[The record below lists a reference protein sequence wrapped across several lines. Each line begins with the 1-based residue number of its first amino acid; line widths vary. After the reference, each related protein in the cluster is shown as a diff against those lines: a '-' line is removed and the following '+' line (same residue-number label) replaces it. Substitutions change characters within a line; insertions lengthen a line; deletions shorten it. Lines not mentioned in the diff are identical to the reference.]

1 MSKELFAAPNE
12 AVTVNRSSPDAD
24 RACNERHFVA
34 EETYVMGSSPR
45 RYSLLCHITR
55 TRIVVGGEGVH
66 LEEMIPAITSDDAM
80 QAFCA
85 FLMHNRRRPLYLHAE
100 SLTES
105 SKYSDYYE
113 FSAWSQE
120 APPAWGCD

>member
-1 MSKELFAAPNE
+1 
-12 AVTVNRSSPDAD
+12 
-24 RACNERHFVA
+24 
-34 EETYVMGSSPR
+34 
-45 RYSLLCHITR
+45 
-55 TRIVVGGEGVH
+55 
-66 LEEMIPAITSDDAM
+66 M

-100 SLTES
+100 SLTEP

-120 APPAWGCD
+120 APPA